1 MPVSGLV
8 VSLAN
13 EPNLRETA
21 IDAIR
26 QESQIEIGVINSL
39 RMAVVVDTPSSE
51 EDKEI
56 WTWLN
61 ALPGVTFVDVA
72 MVGFEDD
79 S

>member
-56 WTWLN
+56 WNWLN